1 MTKRP
6 GTRLPR
12 LTTILAGMLM
22 FIGLSV
28 AAAAAKD
35 LDPVKDFL
43 ISQGIHSDVIQQAFS
58 PEPELML
65 QTVASAMRIR
75 EGELNYDQYLQ
86 PWALKRSRQFL
97 RDNEELLQRMEK
109 TFQVDRYTV
118 TAILLVETRIGGYT
132 GRTPI
137 LNILT
142 TLALMDQPSFQD
154 TIWAMLPEK
163 DRSER
168 DRSRFNARLEQR
180 AKRGRKDLT
189 ALFKW
194 YADKPSEISSLKGSI
209 MGAVGW
215 PQFLPDNVLHYGVD
229 ADQDGR
235 IDLFDPADAAF
246 SVAKYLRAAGWRAD
260 SDTTQKK
267 AILRYNRSRPYM
279 QTIKDLAQKL
289 KKAEVE

>member
-28 AAAAAKD
+28 AAAAGKD

-279 QTIKDLAQKL
+279 QTIQDLAQKL

>member
-1 MTKRP
+1 MTQRP
-6 GTRLPR
+6 GTRLLQ

-22 FIGLSV
+22 FIGLNV
-28 AAAAAKD
+28 AAAADKD
-35 LDPVKDFL
+35 LAPVKDFL
-43 ISQGIHSDVIQQAFS
+43 ISQGLDSDAIQQAFS

-86 PWALKRSRQFL
+86 PWALKRSREFL
-97 RDNEELLQRMEK
+97 RDNEDLLQRMEK

-137 LNILT
+137 LNILA

-154 TIWAMLPEK
+154 AIWAMLPEK

-180 AKRGRKDLT
+180 AKRARKDLA

-235 IDLFDPADAAF
+235 IDLFDPADATF

-260 SDTTQKK
+260 SETTQKK
-267 AILRYNRSRPYM
+267 ALLRYNRSRPYM
-279 QTIKDLAQKL
+279 QTILDLAQKL
-289 KKAEVE
+289 RNG

>member
-1 MTKRP
+1 
-6 GTRLPR
+6 
-12 LTTILAGMLM
+12 MLM
-22 FIGLSV
+22 FIGLNV
-28 AAAAAKD
+28 AAAADKD
-35 LDPVKDFL
+35 LAPVKDFL
-43 ISQGIHSDVIQQAFS
+43 ISQGLDSDAIQQAFS

-86 PWALKRSRQFL
+86 PWALKRSREFL
-97 RDNEELLQRMEK
+97 RDNEDLLQRMEK

-137 LNILT
+137 LNILA

-154 TIWAMLPEK
+154 AIWAMLPEK

-180 AKRGRKDLT
+180 AKRARKDLA

-260 SDTTQKK
+260 SETTQKK
-267 AILRYNRSRPYM
+267 ALLRYNRSRPYM
-279 QTIKDLAQKL
+279 QTILDLAQKL
-289 KKAEVE
+289 RNG